1 MATAQKRPK
10 LMTADEFLHWN
21 GGDGTGRLY
30 ELVEGVIRAQ
40 DPASDAHGTIE
51 VNIAILIGN
60 YLRAK
65 RPDCRVVANPGIRP
79 HLRAKWNWRIPELGV
94 TCTPN
99 RADVHE
105 TPDPILL
112 VEVLSPTNEEDTW
125 SNISLYASVPSVAEI
140 LIVDSREVAAEVLR
154 RGADGSWPKNPE
166 PVPPGGVIRLTSIGL
181 EMPMA
186 EVYRGTHLG

>member
-51 VNIAILIGN
+51 VNIAILIGK
-60 YLRAK
+60 YRRAK

>member
-1 MATAQKRPK
+1 MAIAQTRPK
-10 LMTADEFLHWN
+10 LMSVDEFLSWN
-21 GGDGTGRLY
+21 GDGTGRLH

-51 VNIAILIGN
+51 VNIALFIGN
-60 YLRAK
+60 HLRAT
-65 RPDCRVVANPGIRP
+65 RPNCRVVANPGIRP

-125 SNISLYASVPSVAEI
+125 SNIALYATVPSVTEI

-154 RGADGSWPKNPE
+154 RGTDGSWPRNPE
-166 PVPPGGVIRLTSIGL
+166 AVPPSGMIRLTSIGL
-181 EMPMA
+181 EVPLA
-186 EVYRGTHLG
+186 EVYRGTHLV